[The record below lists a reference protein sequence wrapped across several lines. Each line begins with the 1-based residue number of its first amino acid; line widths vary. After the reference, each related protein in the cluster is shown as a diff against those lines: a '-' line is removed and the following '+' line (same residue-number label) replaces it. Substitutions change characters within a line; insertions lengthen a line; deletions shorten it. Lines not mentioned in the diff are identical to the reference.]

1 MANQYPNTGSYQP
14 LHILIAD
21 DLEVNQKIA
30 RLILQKAGRLIDL
43 TENGQQAL
51 DICREYRY
59 DFILMDLPMP
69 IMDGY
74 EATRQICELQL
85 TAQSSKLIAP
95 KKEDGDQSFVLSPQN
110 CQLSP

>member
-51 DICREYRY
+51 DICR
-59 DFILMDLPMP
+59 
-69 IMDGY
+69 
-74 EATRQICELQL
+74 
-85 TAQSSKLIAP
+85 
-95 KKEDGDQSFVLSPQN
+95 
-110 CQLSP
+110 